1 MGGFWMSKCTF
12 AVSWLLLSALWV
24 PFVAASDTPPVLEI
38 SAATIRQLPPGQS
51 VTSAYMVLSN
61 RSEVPCTL
69 VGAAIDIAKRVEFHR
84 HAQVD
89 GMMQMRRVEQLV
101 VAPGQDVRFHP
112 GGLHLMVFD
121 PDWAS
126 LEKRSAQLTLRT
138 LECGDFTT
146 EAALRRLVNKS
157 SGWGRK

>member
-1 MGGFWMSKCTF
+1 MSKCIF
-12 AVSWLLLSALWV
+12 AVSWLLLCGLWV
-24 PFVAASDTPPVLEI
+24 PVIAASDTPPMLQI
-38 SAATIRQLPPGQS
+38 SAASIRHMPPGQS
-51 VTSAYMVLSN
+51 VTSAYMVVSN

-121 PDWAS
+121 PDWAL
-126 LEKRSAQLTLRT
+126 LEKRSAQLTVRT
-138 LECGDFTT
+138 LECGKSSTA
-146 EAALRRLVNKS
+146 AALRRLVKKS

>member
-1 MGGFWMSKCTF
+1 MSKCIF
-12 AVSWLLLSALWV
+12 AVSWLFMCALWV
-24 PFVAASDTPPVLEI
+24 PFIAASDTPPMLQI
-38 SAATIRQLPPGQS
+38 SAASIRQMPPGQS
-51 VTSAYMVLSN
+51 VTSAYMVVSN

-69 VGAAIDIAKRVEFHR
+69 VGAAFDIAKRVEFHR

-101 VAPGQDVRFHP
+101 VAPGRDVRFQP

-121 PDWAS
+121 PDWVS
-126 LEKRSAQLTLRT
+126 LDKRSAQLTVRT
-138 LECGDFTT
+138 LECGEFTT
-146 EAALRRLVNKS
+146 AAALRRIVKKS

>member
-1 MGGFWMSKCTF
+1 MSKCTL
-12 AVSWLLLSALWV
+12 AVSWLLLCALWE
-24 PFVAASDTPPVLEI
+24 PFVAASDMPPVLEI

-51 VTSAYMVLSN
+51 ITSAYMVLSN

-69 VGAAIDIAKRVEFHR
+69 VGAEIDIAKRVEFHR

-138 LECGDFTT
+138 LECGEFTSV
-146 EAALRRLVNKS
+146 AASRRLVKKS
-157 SGWGRK
+157 SD